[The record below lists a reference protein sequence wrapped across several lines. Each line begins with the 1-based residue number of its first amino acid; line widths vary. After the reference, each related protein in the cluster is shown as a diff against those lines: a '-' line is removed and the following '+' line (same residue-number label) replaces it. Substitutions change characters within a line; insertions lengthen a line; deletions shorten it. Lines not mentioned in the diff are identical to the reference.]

1 MPRVKSAVNP
11 VFRPVIGSFRELS
24 DRPRPCRTFVNR
36 DEIIKDIKIYL
47 RPDPKNKYSCVFV
60 HGAAGMGKSATAIK
74 AANEIREKS
83 DNNAA

>member
-1 MPRVKSAVNP
+1 MTII
-11 VFRPVIGSFRELS
+11 FDLLIGSFRELS

-60 HGAAGMGKSATAIK
+60 HGAAGMGKSATAFK